1 MIYKLCK
8 RITSHTY
15 CYYSNPAVRF
25 QAFAFLPGFPGKMF
39 ENTAEKCKSGKNS
52 LDFIPRRGYNSLV
65 WNVCDNIPYISNVG
79 WFGTSDMIDIILHE
93 PEIPM
98 NTGNIARTCACT
110 GARLHLI
117 KPLGFDI
124 SDKAV
129 KRAGL
134 DYWQY
139 VDISV
144 YEDLD
149 DFFAKNGDENL
160 WLATTKAPRGYA
172 DAPLLGDVKLMF
184 GKETAGLPEW
194 LREKYRDRCIRI
206 PMIGPVRSLN
216 LANSVAVLCYEA
228 LRQQGF
234 PNLKSTGSMLEEL

>member
-1 MIYKLCK
+1 M
-8 RITSHTY
+8 
-15 CYYSNPAVRF
+15 V
-25 QAFAFLPGFPGKMF
+25 
-39 ENTAEKCKSGKNS
+39 
-52 LDFIPRRGYNSLV
+52 
-65 WNVCDNIPYISNVG
+65 
-79 WFGTSDMIDIILHE
+79 DIILVE

-144 YEDLD
+144 YENLD
-149 DFFAKNGDENL
+149 EFFAQNGDENL
-160 WLATTKAPRGYA
+160 WLATTKAPQSYA
-172 DAPLLGDVKLMF
+172 EADLSGDVKLMF
-184 GKETAGLPEW
+184 GKETAGLPPE
-194 LREKYRDRCIRI
+194 LREKYRERCVRI
-206 PMIGPVRSLN
+206 PMLGPVRSLN
-216 LANSVAVLCYEA
+216 LSNSVAILCYEA

-234 PNLKSTGSMLEEL
+234 PGLCGEGSMA

>member
-1 MIYKLCK
+1 M
-8 RITSHTY
+8 R
-15 CYYSNPAVRF
+15 
-25 QAFAFLPGFPGKMF
+25 
-39 ENTAEKCKSGKNS
+39 
-52 LDFIPRRGYNSLV
+52 
-65 WNVCDNIPYISNVG
+65 
-79 WFGTSDMIDIILHE
+79 MIDIILHE

-117 KPLGFDI
+117 RPLGFDI

-139 VDISV
+139 VDLTV
-144 YEDLD
+144 YDSLE
-149 DFFAKNGDENL
+149 DFFARMGDDNL
-160 WLATTKAPRGYA
+160 WLATTKAPRCYA
-172 DAPLLGDVKLMF
+172 DANLRGDVKLML

-194 LREKYRDRCIRI
+194 LRERYRDRCIRI

-216 LANSVAVLCYEA
+216 LANSAAILCYEA

-234 PNLKSTGSMLEEL
+234 PDLKETGSMYKE